1 MKDSRRINLI
11 AYLGHLFG
19 VPEQVCIDPT
29 GTDSLAVFEDTSR
42 EARES
47 AVAWGAEGEHC
58 VTFELDTG
66 KVVMD
71 TACMAVDN
79 IHRLTGYCVQHE
91 IDYEFIR

>member
-1 MKDSRRINLI
+1 MKKDSKRIDLI

-19 VPEQVCIDPT
+19 VPVI
-29 GTDSLAVFEDTSR
+29 GADSYTVFEDTSP

-79 IHRLTGYCVQHE
+79 INRLVGYCVQHE
-91 IDYEFIR
+91 IDYEFTR

>member
-1 MKDSRRINLI
+1 MKDSKQIGLI

-29 GTDSLAVFEDTSR
+29 GTDSLAVFEDTSL

-47 AVAWGAEGEHC
+47 AALFESEGEPC
-58 VTFELDTG
+58 VTLELETG
-66 KVVMD
+66 KVIMD

-79 IHRLTGYCVQHE
+79 IHRLTGDCVQHE